1 MIPQK
6 ARKPLAWGTVAVGL
20 VGGFEGL
27 RTVAYRDPIGVPTLC
42 FGETLGVRMGDR
54 KTPEECKS
62 MLEERLEGFYGG
74 VVACVP
80 RLSTQSPERIASHV
94 SLAYNIGVGAYCKS
108 TVARRSNAGDWAGG
122 CDAFLMWNKAK
133 GIPLPGLQRR
143 REEERRLCLQSAA
156 NSP

>member
-1 MIPQK
+1 MIPPQHRK
-6 ARKPLAWGTVAVGL
+6 AAAWATVCVGL

-27 RTVAYRDPIGVPTLC
+27 RTVAYRDPVGISTIC

-54 KTPEECKS
+54 KTPEECKA
-62 MLEERLEGFYGG
+62 MLGERLEGFYGG
-74 VVACVP
+74 VAACVP
-80 RLSTQSPERIASHV
+80 QIATQPPERIAAHI

-122 CDAFLMWNKAK
+122 CDAILLWSKAA

-143 REEERRLCLQSAA
+143 REEERRLCLG
-156 NSP
+156 